1 MKAAIFAVGTELL
14 FGQTVNTN
22 AVYLSKELNIMGFDV
37 LYHFTVGDNY
47 ERLRESVEY
56 ALKDCNILITTGGL
70 GPTQDDLTKELL
82 ADMFDDQ
89 LVLHQPSLEHI
100 KKLFD
105 RMHFEMTE
113 NNIKQAYMPQNGIV
127 LKNDQGTAPG
137 CIFMNR
143 GKYAICLPG
152 PYREMISM
160 FEKLDKSLQ
169 SISTLSTS
177 SLSSHF
183 QNFDFFYLL
192 KALCHALWNL
202 SILRGHSHTTTD
214 TYLIILI
221 KSLRAFSESTIR

>member
-56 ALKDCNILITTGGL
+56 ALKDCDILITTGGL

-105 RMHFEMTE
+105 RMHFEMK
-113 NNIKQAYMPQNGIV
+113 IG
-127 LKNDQGTAPG
+127 
-137 CIFMNR
+137 
-143 GKYAICLPG
+143 
-152 PYREMISM
+152 
-160 FEKLDKSLQ
+160 
-169 SISTLSTS
+169 
-177 SLSSHF
+177 
-183 QNFDFFYLL
+183 
-192 KALCHALWNL
+192 
-202 SILRGHSHTTTD
+202 
-214 TYLIILI
+214 
-221 KSLRAFSESTIR
+221 RAHV